1 MEVPARTPRLVFDP
15 GVSGGGGRHHV
26 PVLRTGTNKRREDP
40 REPELPNGLGM
51 LQKQD
56 KMPQQS
62 DRLCEHPGPS
72 SRTQGSLLEEGTSH
86 ESWNRALHVTFPP
99 NQFALST
106 PP

>member
-15 GVSGGGGRHHV
+15 GVNGGGGRHHV
-26 PVLRTGTNKRREDP
+26 PVLRTGNDKRREDP
-40 REPELPNGLGM
+40 REPELPDGLGM

-72 SRTQGSLLEEGTSH
+72 SRTQEVCWKLGLPMRVGTG
-86 ESWNRALHVTFPP
+86 PCM
-99 NQFALST
+99 
-106 PP
+106 